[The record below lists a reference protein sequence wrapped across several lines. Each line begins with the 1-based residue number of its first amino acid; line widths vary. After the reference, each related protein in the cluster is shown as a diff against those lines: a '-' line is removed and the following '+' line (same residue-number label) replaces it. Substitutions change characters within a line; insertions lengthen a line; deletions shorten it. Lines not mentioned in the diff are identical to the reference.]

1 MRKIFSLLLSFFLF
15 LLCVSPNATALS
27 QKDVFSQKNAT
38 FGEIDVVLS
47 GGGGKG
53 AYEVGVWKAFVDY
66 GIAQKVTV
74 ISGTSVGG
82 LNAALFACEKVES
95 VVGFWENF
103 VPEELWNNTYELIDE
118 KGLARIIDKV
128 DLKKMQVNPYPK
140 IYVTATRKR
149 FAVAKLLAKIFLD
162 ADYSHRFLLNE
173 ESSIPEIKNLLLAT
187 SAFPIFTKAIE
198 LKDGYKYVDGGV
210 CDNTPIEPL
219 LYDENRENLS
229 VIFVVHLGSDAEY
242 SKRYENVVDIFP
254 SRSLGGLD
262 RMIDFSES
270 TVKDLIELGYS
281 DAVEA
286 FESVCMRS
294 VLDCLFDESRYYPD
308 ENRSYPGEPEENF

>member
-1 MRKIFSLLLSFFLF
+1 MKKFFPLLISILLFSL
-15 LLCVSPNATALS
+15 CVFPKANALS
-27 QKDVFSQKNAT
+27 QKNVFFQNEPLSK
-38 FGEIDVVLS
+38 EIGVVLS

-53 AYEVGVWKAFVDY
+53 SYEVGVWKAFVDY

-82 LNAALFACEKVES
+82 LNAALFACEEVDR
-95 VVGFWENF
+95 VIGFWENF

-128 DLKKMQVNPYPK
+128 ELSKMNENSYPK
-140 IYVTATRKR
+140 VYVTATRKR

-219 LYDENRENLS
+219 LYDGNRENLS
-229 VIFVVHLGSDAEY
+229 RIFVVHLCSESGY
-242 SKRYENVVDIFP
+242 SKRYENVVDVFP

-262 RMIDFSES
+262 GMIDFSES
-270 TVKDLIELGYS
+270 TVKDLIELGRH
-281 DAVEA
+281 DTAE
-286 FESVCMRS
+286 
-294 VLDCLFDESRYYPD
+294 VLEDLGLHPVSYYWFNESR
-308 ENRSYPGEPEENF
+308 NFIGESKENF